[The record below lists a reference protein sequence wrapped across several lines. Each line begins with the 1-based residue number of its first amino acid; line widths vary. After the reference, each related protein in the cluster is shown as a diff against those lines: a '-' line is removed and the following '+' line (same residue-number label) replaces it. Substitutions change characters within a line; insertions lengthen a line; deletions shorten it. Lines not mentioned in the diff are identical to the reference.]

1 MLNFLLIVFVVI
13 VILLLVRPSEV
24 IARWHHHF
32 DDLQL
37 SSQDCYKT
45 IQECIEKRQVPDAQ
59 SSRVT
64 FAVYDSVMAARR
76 EYLRVNNVTYIFDI
90 CAAPYGTGFF
100 ISWWLRESKSLAE
113 LLMIRFFPS
122 FGQKTYFQLDTQTMF
137 REAVHRSVLDAIAQM
152 TTGKGVRGL
161 SELEQQI
168 TTNPKFSFQ
177 IKTPT

>member
-1 MLNFLLIVFVVI
+1 MINFLLLVFVVI
-13 VILLLVRPSEV
+13 VILLLIRPSEV

-37 SSQDCYKT
+37 SSQDCYRT
-45 IQECIEKRQVPDAQ
+45 IQECIEKRQVPDARYSRMAFNEVSAL
-59 SSRVT
+59 SSK
-64 FAVYDSVMAARR
+64 R
-76 EYLRVNNVTYIFDI
+76 EYLRVDNVTYIFDI

-137 REAVHRSVLDAIAQM
+137 REAVHRSILDAIAQM